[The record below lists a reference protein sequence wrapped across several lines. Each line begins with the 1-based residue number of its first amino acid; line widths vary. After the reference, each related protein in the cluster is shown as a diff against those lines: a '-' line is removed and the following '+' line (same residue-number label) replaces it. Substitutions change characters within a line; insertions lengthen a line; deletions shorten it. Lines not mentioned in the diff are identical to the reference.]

1 MRDRVVKLDC
11 MKEGFEELYGRLSDL
26 EYSFFL
32 DSSMDVRNLGRWS
45 FIGFEPFLV
54 FRSKGKRIELID
66 ENGVK
71 KITGNPFEII
81 KGLMSRYR
89 SKRYAGIPFTGGV
102 VGYFAYDL
110 GEFSI
115 KDFKFESK
123 DDLKNWDCVLGF
135 YDTILARDNLK
146 NETFIITPDECK
158 RESLVKLISG
168 MHAKG
173 KEEFRVKSKMESNFS
188 KQDYCKAVEK
198 VREYITAGDI
208 YQANLSQRF
217 SVGFEGS
224 PWGLYKKLRRIN
236 PAPFAA
242 FLNFPEVKILSDSPE
257 RFLKITGRN
266 VETRPM
272 KGTRPRGRSKTE
284 DRKLKTELQNS
295 IKDKAENLMIVD
307 LERNDLGK
315 VCEYGS
321 VKVKELEIV
330 ETYSTV
336 FQMVSTVNGKLS
348 RGDPRRGKTGVS
360 QIDCLKAC
368 FPGGSITGA
377 PKVRA
382 MEIIDEIEP
391 TRRNIY
397 TGAVGYLGFNG
408 DMDLNIAIRTIIV
421 KDKKAFFQVGGGIV
435 IDSKPEL
442 EYQET
447 LDKAKALMKAL
458 GK

>member
-1 MRDRVVKLDC
+1 
-11 MKEGFEELYGRLSDL
+11 MKKSFEEIFDRLSGVD
-26 EYSFFL
+26 YSFFL
-32 DSSMDVRNLGRWS
+32 DSSMDAKNLGRYS
-45 FIGFEPFLV
+45 FIGASPFLV
-54 FRSKGKRIELID
+54 FRSKGGRIELID
-66 ENGVK
+66 K
-71 KITGNPFEII
+71 KSRIKKEEGNPFDVLKE
-81 KGLMSRYR
+81 LMGKYR
-89 SKRYAGIPFTGGV
+89 TKTYSNIPFLGGA

-110 GEFSI
+110 GRFSI
-115 KDFKFESK
+115 KDFKFKSR

-135 YDTILARDNLK
+135 YDSILMRDNLGG
-146 NETFIITPDECK
+146 ETFLVSENGTRERVILDLIEKDE
-158 RESLVKLISG
+158 VKKIKKWR
-168 MHAKG
+168 AKSPI
-173 KEEFRVKSKMESNFS
+173 KSNFTRRR
-188 KQDYCKAVEK
+188 YYKAIEK
-198 VREYITAGDI
+198 VKDYIAAGDI

-217 SVGFEGS
+217 SADFYGD
-224 PWGLYKKLRRIN
+224 PWLLYKKLRRLN

-242 FLNFPEVKILSDSPE
+242 YLNFPEVNVLCDSPE
-257 RFLKITGRN
+257 RFLKITGRR

-272 KGTRPRGRSKTE
+272 KGTRPRGRTPKE
-284 DRKLKTELQNS
+284 DRKLRQELENS

-321 VKVKELEIV
+321 VRVSELEIV
-330 ETYSTV
+330 ETYPTV
-336 FQMVSTVNGKLS
+336 LQMVSTVEGRLRNGV
-348 RGDPRRGKTGVS
+348 G

-397 TGAVGYLGFNG
+397 TGAIGYLSFNG

-421 KDKKAFFQVGGGIV
+421 KNKKAYFQVGGGIV
-435 IDSKPEL
+435 ADSKPEE
-442 EYQET
+442 EYRET

-458 GK
+458 GNEEICLR

>member
-1 MRDRVVKLDC
+1 MVKHAC
-11 MKEGFEELYGRLSDL
+11 MQENFEELYGRLSGLD
-26 EYSFFL
+26 YSFFL
-32 DSSMDVRNLGRWS
+32 DSGMDEKKLGRHS

-54 FRSKGKRIELID
+54 FRSKGSRIELID
-66 ENGVK
+66 KTGTK
-71 KITGNPFEII
+71 RITGNPFEITG
-81 KGLMSRYR
+81 KLMNRYR
-89 SKRYAGIPFTGGV
+89 SRGHAGIPFAGGA

-110 GEFSI
+110 AEFSI

-135 YDTILARDNLK
+135 YDSVLARDNLK
-146 NETFIITPDECK
+146 KKTYIIAKDECK
-158 RESLVKLISG
+158 KERMLDLIALQAG
-168 MHAKG
+168 QAGRQAK
-173 KEEFRVKSKMESNFS
+173 KEKFKVTSNMKSNFT
-188 KQDYCKAVEK
+188 KEDYCKAVER
-198 VREYITAGDI
+198 VREYIAAGDI

-217 SVGFEGS
+217 SAGFEGNAWS
-224 PWGLYKKLRRIN
+224 LYKKLRAVN

-272 KGTRPRGRSKTE
+272 KGTRPRGKSKTE
-284 DRKLKTELQNS
+284 DRRLKTELKNS
-295 IKDKAENLMIVD
+295 VKDRAENLMIVD

-321 VKVKELEIV
+321 VKVSELEIV
-330 ETYSTV
+330 ETYPTV
-336 FQMVSTVNGKLS
+336 FQMVSNVSGRLKKN
-348 RGDPRRGKTGVS
+348 VS

-382 MEIIDEIEP
+382 MEIIDELEP

-397 TGAVGYLGFNG
+397 TGAIGYLGFNG
-408 DMDLNIAIRTIIV
+408 DMDLNIAIRTIII
-421 KDKKAFFQVGGGIV
+421 KDKKAFFQVGGGVV